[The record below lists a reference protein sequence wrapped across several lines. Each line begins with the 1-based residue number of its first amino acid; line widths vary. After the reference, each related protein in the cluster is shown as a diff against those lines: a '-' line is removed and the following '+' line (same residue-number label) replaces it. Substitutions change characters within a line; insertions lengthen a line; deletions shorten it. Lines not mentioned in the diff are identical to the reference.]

1 MFQKFYPD
9 EWVDSTY
16 VIPFEQYYEKGYR
29 GILFDID
36 NTLVRHGEP
45 ATKEA
50 EELFERLH
58 KIGFSTCLIS
68 NNKKERVDLFTE
80 NIDTHSIYK
89 AGKPKIA
96 GYEKAMEEIGCNR
109 KNTLFVGDQLFTD
122 VWGANRAGI
131 MSILVKPID
140 KHEEIQIILKR
151 RLEWIVLFFYKRR
164 LHKHNKK
171 A

>member
-68 NNKKERVDLFTE
+68 RPAAKVSINKILAAAAKTTS
-80 NIDTHSIYK
+80 NIIPY
-89 AGKPKIA
+89 
-96 GYEKAMEEIGCNR
+96 
-109 KNTLFVGDQLFTD
+109 V
-122 VWGANRAGI
+122 
-131 MSILVKPID
+131 
-140 KHEEIQIILKR
+140 
-151 RLEWIVLFFYKRR
+151 
-164 LHKHNKK
+164 
-171 A
+171 

>member
-1 MFQKFYPD
+1 M
-9 EWVDSTY
+9 V
-16 VIPFEQYYEKGYR
+16 QYYEKGYR

-80 NIDTHSIYK
+80 NIDTSQH
-89 AGKPKIA
+89 
-96 GYEKAMEEIGCNR
+96 
-109 KNTLFVGDQLFTD
+109 L
-122 VWGANRAGI
+122 
-131 MSILVKPID
+131 
-140 KHEEIQIILKR
+140 
-151 RLEWIVLFFYKRR
+151 
-164 LHKHNKK
+164 
-171 A
+171 